1 MSIIVGSKQP
11 TIVTQLP
18 TDAKVGE
25 TVFYAADAATGVYWQ
40 LMYDGLGSYPWK
52 YVGGAPLY
60 CLGPHAYQKINSTS
74 YINLD
79 GVAISTHLPGDY
91 DVRLDAQIVQPWN
104 VTARAT
110 FLGISHSAAPTPIDY
125 VYPIIYTPTSSADTG
140 VSRLTRMEVMS
151 DNNTFQAQ
159 GKVNEGEGHVGYCR
173 LTVTPVR
180 VAA

>member
-1 MSIIVGSKQP
+1 MSIIVGGKQP

-40 LMYDGLGSYPWK
+40 LMYDELGSYPWK

-60 CLGPHAYQKINSTS
+60 RIGPMAYQKITSTS
-74 YINLD
+74 YIDLD
-79 GVAISTHLPGDY
+79 GMAISTHLPGDY

-104 VTARAT
+104 VEARAT
-110 FLGISHSAAPTPIDY
+110 FLGISHAAQITPSDY
-125 VYPIIYTPTSSADTG
+125 LYPMVYTPTVSVDTG
-140 VSRLTRMEVMS
+140 MSRTARILDLPET
-151 DNNTFQAQ
+151 NTFRAQ
-159 GKVNEGEGHVGYCR
+159 GRVNEGEGNVGFCR